1 MHIFRII
8 LSGAYTIFSIFVG
21 IAAYI
26 YVTVGIGG
34 DTFIGICFFAIAC
47 IFAALIYKVVEWA
60 CCVSSSSAD
69 SSPSVLSSLSPKL
82 LLPDIPPRQ
91 EETAHDSPAAR
102 EESVA
107 EEKPLPVEKPAAEVQ
122 MPDEMAIENAK
133 DRVSRDFINFLPD
146 EEMATLM
153 SIIDDYAHKRMP
165 AKSIDLPLS
174 QLNGLTIIDLYH
186 FGWNIWFL
194 LKPMRRRTTC
204 RFLKKAFPVVL
215 REISEGTIYAKMTI
229 DYGAF
234 SIKLIEKEESRR

>member
-1 MHIFRII
+1 M
-8 LSGAYTIFSIFVG
+8 SGAYTIFSIFVG

-60 CCVSSSSAD
+60 CCVSSSSAND
-69 SSPSVLSSLSPKL
+69 KGPDVCLAPSRKMITLGAVG
-82 LLPDIPPRQ
+82 RQ

-107 EEKPLPVEKPAAEVQ
+107 EEKPLPVEKPAAEAQ
-122 MPDEMAIENAK
+122 MPDETAIENAK